1 MNRLNW
7 LGILLIVLGIVSIL
21 SPAIAGGAVVTV
33 VGLILLVAGVVQ
45 VVRAFQMAGS
55 EKVLTIALGVI
66 AALAGIAVVLH
77 PILGLAFLTLLLV
90 AYFFAEGVW
99 KIIASFRYR
108 PAAGWGWLLSSGILS
123 LVLGWLIWSQW
134 PLSGLWAVGVL
145 VGVNLLGTGASLVT
159 LSQVSAKA
167 PAAR

>member
-7 LGILLIVLGIVSIL
+7 LGILLIVLGVVSIL
-21 SPAIAGGAVVTV
+21 SPAVAGGAVVTV

-45 VVRAFQMAGS
+45 VLRALQMAGS
-55 EKVLTIALGVI
+55 EKLLTIALGVI

-77 PILGLAFLTLLLV
+77 PILGLAFLTLLLAV
-90 AYFFAEGVW
+90 YFGAEGVW
-99 KIIASFRYR
+99 KIFAAFRYR
-108 PAAGWGWLLSSGILS
+108 PAAGWGWLLSSGVLS

-159 LSQVSAKA
+159 LSQVSAKT

>member
-7 LGILLIVLGIVSIL
+7 LGILLIVLGVVSIL
-21 SPAIAGGAVVTV
+21 SPAVAGGAVVTV

-45 VVRAFQMAGS
+45 VLRALQMAGS
-55 EKVLTIALGVI
+55 EKLLTIALGVI

-77 PILGLAFLTLLLV
+77 PILGLAFLTLLLAV
-90 AYFFAEGVW
+90 YFGAEGVW
-99 KIIASFRYR
+99 KIIAAFRYR
-108 PAAGWGWLLSSGILS
+108 PAAGWGWLLSSGVLS

>member
-7 LGILLIVLGIVSIL
+7 LGILLIVLGVVSIL
-21 SPAIAGGAVVTV
+21 SPAVAGGAVVTV

-45 VVRAFQMAGS
+45 ILRALQMSGS

-77 PILGLAFLTLLLV
+77 PILGLAFLTLLLA
-90 AYFFAEGVW
+90 AYFVAEGVW

-108 PAAGWGWLLSSGILS
+108 PAAGWGWLLGSGVLS

-159 LSQVSAKA
+159 LSQVIAKT

>member
-7 LGILLIVLGIVSIL
+7 LGILLIVLGVVSIL
-21 SPAIAGGAVVTV
+21 SPAVAGGAVVTV

-45 VVRAFQMAGS
+45 ILRAFQMAGS
-55 EKVLTIALGVI
+55 EKALTIALGVI

-77 PILGLAFLTLLLV
+77 PILGLAFLTLLLA
-90 AYFFAEGVW
+90 AYFVAEGIW
-99 KIIASFRYR
+99 KIIAGFRYR
-108 PAAGWGWLLSSGILS
+108 PAAGWGWLVSSGVLS
-123 LVLGWLIWSQW
+123 LILGWLIWSQW

-159 LSQVSAKA
+159 LSQLISKT

>member
-7 LGILLIVLGIVSIL
+7 LGILLIVLGVISIL
-21 SPAIAGGAVVTV
+21 SPAVAGGAVVTV

-45 VVRAFQMAGS
+45 VLRALQMAGS
-55 EKVLTIALGVI
+55 EKLLTIALGVI

-77 PILGLAFLTLLLV
+77 PILGLAFLTLLLAV
-90 AYFFAEGVW
+90 YFVTEGVW
-99 KIIASFRYR
+99 KIIAAFRYR
-108 PAAGWGWLLSSGILS
+108 PAAGWGWLLGSGVIS

-134 PLSGLWAVGVL
+134 PLSGLWAVGIL

-159 LSQVSAKA
+159 LSQVSAKT

>member
-7 LGILLIVLGIVSIL
+7 LGILLIVLGVISIL
-21 SPAIAGGAVVTV
+21 SPAVAGGAVVTV

-45 VVRAFQMAGS
+45 VLRAFQMTGS

-66 AALAGIAVVLH
+66 AALAGIAVVMH
-77 PILGLAFLTLLLV
+77 PILGLAFLTLLL
-90 AYFFAEGVW
+90 ATYFVAEGVW

-108 PAAGWGWLLSSGILS
+108 PNAGWGWLLGSGLLS

-159 LSQVSAKA
+159 LSQVIAKT

>member
-7 LGILLIVLGIVSIL
+7 LGILLIVLGVISIL
-21 SPAIAGGAVVTV
+21 SPAVAGGAVVTV

-45 VVRAFQMAGS
+45 VVRAFQMSGS

-77 PILGLAFLTLLLV
+77 PILGLAFLTLLLAV
-90 AYFFAEGVW
+90 YFVTEGVW
-99 KIIASFRYR
+99 KIIAAFRYR
-108 PAAGWGWLLSSGILS
+108 PAAGWGWLLGSGVIS

-134 PLSGLWAVGVL
+134 PLSGLWAVGIL

-159 LSQVSAKA
+159 LSQVSAKT